1 MTIDANTGQNGLQQA
16 REFNKFIPLS
26 GIILT
31 KMDGTAK
38 GGIALQI
45 LKELHL
51 AINFM
56 GVGEKASDLIPF
68 DKKLFID
75 SLIKMDN

>member
-1 MTIDANTGQNGLQQA
+1 
-16 REFNKFIPLS
+16 
-26 GIILT
+26 
-31 KMDGTAK
+31 MDGTAK

-45 LKELHL
+45 LKELNL
-51 AINFM
+51 AINFI